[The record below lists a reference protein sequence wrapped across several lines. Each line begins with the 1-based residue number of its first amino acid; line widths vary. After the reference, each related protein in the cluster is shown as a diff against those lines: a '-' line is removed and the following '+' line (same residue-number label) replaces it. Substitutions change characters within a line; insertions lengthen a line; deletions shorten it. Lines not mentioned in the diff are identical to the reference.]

1 MSIFH
6 IALVLGAAATFLFF
20 VGLKRGAVAAIRD
33 ADKTVDE
40 NQTVEDD
47 GGYAWTAVAAVV
59 ASSSIVTLAGTSPIF
74 IYFGPLLAIGSA
86 AGMGIAFL
94 VEDRK

>member
-6 IALVLGAAATFLFF
+6 IALVLGAAAILLFF
-20 VGLKRGAVAAIRD
+20 AGLKRGAVAAVRD
-33 ADKTVDE
+33 ADKTSDE
-40 NQTVEDD
+40 NQTVED
-47 GGYAWTAVAAVV
+47 GGYAWTAIAAVV
-59 ASSSIVTLAGTSPIF
+59 ASSSIVTLAGISPIF

-86 AGMGIAFL
+86 AGIGIAFL

>member
-6 IALVLGAAATFLFF
+6 ITLVLGAAATFLFF
-20 VGLKRGAVAAIRD
+20 IGLKRGAVAAIRD

-40 NQTVEDD
+40 NQTVED
-47 GGYAWTAVAAVV
+47 GGYAWTAIAAVV

-86 AGMGIAFL
+86 AAMGIAFL